1 MRLGHFAVVLAV
13 GLRVLFACAVFC
25 CQVCGT
31 ILKKEQIF
39 CCKKKMEMET
49 VTTFEKRTIFSSA
62 VCESLPAI

>member
-1 MRLGHFAVVLAV
+1 
-13 GLRVLFACAVFC
+13 VLFACAVFC